1 MTQQQAVM
9 HKGVNA
15 INTKK
20 SPMKSDRMKMLG
32 LLELFEEELVAE
44 ITEEDPFLELMRT
57 AIINKNKQCFN
68 KMEA

>member
-9 HKGVNA
+9 HKGINA
-15 INTKK
+15 IN
-20 SPMKSDRMKMLG
+20 SDRMKILG

-44 ITEEDPFLELMRT
+44 ITEEDPFLELMRIPLST
-57 AIINKNKQCFN
+57 AIINKNKQGFN